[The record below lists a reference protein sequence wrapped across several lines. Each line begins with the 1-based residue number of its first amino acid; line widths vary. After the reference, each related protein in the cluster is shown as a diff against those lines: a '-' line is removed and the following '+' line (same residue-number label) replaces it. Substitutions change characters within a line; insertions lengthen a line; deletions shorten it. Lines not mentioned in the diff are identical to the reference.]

1 MSPRRK
7 HPTREWIVPLGGA
20 LIMAGF
26 AVALNWSTITSAYDN
41 VTSPDASTERA
52 EPPPATA
59 EWLIAAHDCWTGDAP
74 ADVDLP
80 GGVVVR
86 VDGGDAEY
94 SENAMVIG
102 AALDAALDGVDNGVE
117 AVAFCRGGQ

>member
-7 HPTREWIVPLGGA
+7 HLTREWIVPLGGA

-26 AVALNWSTITSAYDN
+26 AVAFNWSTITSAYDS
-41 VTSPDASTERA
+41 VTSPDVSTERA
-52 EPPPATA
+52 EPVPSTA
-59 EWLIAAHDCWTGDAP
+59 EWLITAHDCWTGAAP

-94 SENAMVIG
+94 SEDAMVIG
-102 AALDAALDGVDNGVE
+102 AALDAALDGADNGVE
-117 AVAFCRGGQ
+117 AVAFCRGDS